1 MFREEKFMS
10 STKPVVVYGASGYT
24 GRLVCEYLR
33 EFCVPFIAAGRDK
46 ARIQEALDSIPGINT
61 VDHEVVEVNHE
72 VGPLSDLF
80 AQSTVVCNTVGP
92 FARHGRQVVEACIR
106 AGSHYVDTT
115 GEQDWLIECDG
126 TYGAEMA
133 AKGLL
138 LSPGIAQMYT
148 IGEIAANLCLETP
161 GLDTLDILVFWKG
174 APTIAST
181 QTILVNAAMSK
192 AYYLQQ
198 NEYVE
203 WPSDGR
209 LYDVTVP
216 GQHQTALALPWGGT
230 SHPVWFKHDP
240 RVANVKVLGGVF
252 NRPLMLGVPQIVK
265 GVLDQ
270 IEGLPGDEKL
280 RVLTEQASAVMNQMP
295 PREATRIN
303 TSLDSVHASGPLG
316 RAHCVIHGNSNYK
329 QTGLLQAYAACSLLQ
344 QPPRRAGLASGCQA
358 FGHRE
363 LLGAL
368 RSFGLVMEPSLTVHH

>member
-1 MFREEKFMS
+1 MHREEKFMS

-33 EFCVPFIAAGRDK
+33 EFNVPFIAAGRDK
-46 ARIQEALDSIPGINT
+46 ARIQEALDLIPGINT
-61 VDHEVVEVNHE
+61 IDHEVVEVDHE

-80 AQSTVVCNTVGP
+80 ARAKVVCNTVGP
-92 FARHGRQVVEACIR
+92 CARHGRQVVEACIR

-148 IGEIAANLCLETP
+148 IGEIAAQLCLETP

-174 APTIAST
+174 MPTIAST
-181 QTILVNAAMSK
+181 RTILVNACLAK
-192 AYYLQQ
+192 AYHLEQ
-198 NEYVE
+198 NKYVE
-203 WPSDGR
+203 WPADAG

-216 GQHQTALALPWGGT
+216 GQHETGLALPWGGT
-230 SHPVWFKHDP
+230 SHPVWFKRDP

-252 NRPLMLGVPQIVK
+252 NRALMLGVPQIVK
-265 GVLDQ
+265 GVLGQ
-270 IEGLPGDEKL
+270 IEGLPENDKL

-295 PREATRIN
+295 PRENTRIN
-303 TSLDSVHASGPLG
+303 TSLDSVHASGPL
-316 RAHCVIHGNSNYK
+316 
-329 QTGLLQAYAACSLLQ
+329 
-344 QPPRRAGLASGCQA
+344 
-358 FGHRE
+358 
-363 LLGAL
+363 
-368 RSFGLVMEPSLTVHH
+368 